1 MPSWSDSLPA
11 RRQVV
16 DESILPNLEADAKVA
31 LAGLADGLGLNVF
44 SLAGVRV
51 FFVPN
56 STLAGSLLLLLL
68 LVVLLPNTAGTGE
81 GALVD
86 ILFFFLPLSC

>member
-31 LAGLADGLGLNVF
+31 LAGLADGLGLNVV
-44 SLAGVRV
+44 SLAGERV

-56 STLAGSLLLLLL
+56 PTLAGSLLLLLL
-68 LVVLLPNTAGTGE
+68 LVVLLPNTGTGE